1 MGTRAGR
8 YVVGAALVGYGA
20 LQVLGRR
27 AGSTARERQ
36 ARLPGD
42 ELIAR
47 PNLVTDHAV
56 TIDTPP
62 EAVWP
67 WLTQMGWHLGG
78 YYTPRWVDR
87 LLFPQNWPCL
97 DHLDPALVRNLTVG
111 DVIPDGELGTAWY
124 VVAEVDA
131 PHALVLRSTTHLP
144 ASWRDRCG
152 AAIDWTWTFRLTSL
166 PGGRTRLHL
175 RVRGRTTPWWLTVSY
190 HAALVPADFV
200 MTVGMLRGI
209 KERAESDR
217 PWRSSG
223 RTPLS
228 ALAASV
234 RRGAEHEA
242 EGARR

>member
-1 MGTRAGR
+1 MGTRVGR

-27 AGSTARERQ
+27 AGSTARERS

-42 ELIAR
+42 VLIVR
-47 PNLVTDHAV
+47 PNVVTDHAV
-56 TIDTPP
+56 SIDAPP

-67 WLTQMGWHLGG
+67 WLTQMGWPLGG

-97 DHLDPALVRNLTVG
+97 DHLDPALVRMLRVG
-111 DVIPDGELGTAWY
+111 DVIPDGETGTAWF

-131 PHALVLRSTTHLP
+131 PHTLVLHSTTHLP

-152 AAIDWTWTFRLTSL
+152 ATIDWTWSFRLTRL
-166 PGGRTRLHL
+166 PGGGARLQL
-175 RVRGRTTPWWLTVSY
+175 RVRGRTAPWWLTVSY

-200 MTVGMLRGI
+200 MAVGMLRGI

-223 RTPLS
+223 RMPLS
-228 ALAASV
+228 ASAASV
-234 RRGAEHEA
+234 RRRAEQKA